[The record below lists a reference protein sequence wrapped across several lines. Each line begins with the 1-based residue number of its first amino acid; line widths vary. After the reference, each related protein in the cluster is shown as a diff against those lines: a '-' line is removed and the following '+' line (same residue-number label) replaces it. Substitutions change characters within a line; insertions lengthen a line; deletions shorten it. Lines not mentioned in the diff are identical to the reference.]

1 MTKITTERLTERL
14 EDKCARSFGCSLAE
28 ATKQQLYKTTCLVL
42 RDILSEKNA
51 TYMHKVH
58 QQAAKRVYYMSM
70 EFLVGTSLHNNAF
83 NLGLEDQLNKILKPY
98 HTDLAELCGM
108 EPDAG
113 LGNGGLG
120 RLASCY
126 MDSMS
131 TMGIPATGYSIR
143 YEFGIF
149 KQKIIDGWQMEFPDN
164 WLEMGDVWLIPRKDQ
179 ACEVKFG
186 GHVEETYEN
195 GKYVA
200 RQVDYDT
207 VIATPYDLLISG
219 YDSEA
224 VNKLVLW
231 SASSPKTLDMA
242 AFSRGEYV
250 KALEENTMAEAI
262 TKVLYPADDHMDGKR
277 LRLKQQYLLVSASL
291 QNIVNKHLKR
301 FSNLDTL
308 PDKVAIH
315 INDTHPALCVPELM
329 RLLVDEH
336 GYGWD
341 EAWDIC
347 CRTLAYTNHTVMSE
361 ALERWPEHLFRE
373 QLPRVYQIVCE
384 INRRLVERLYQIY
397 PGDVAKI
404 DYMAVVAH
412 GEVRMANLCLACV
425 HKVNGVSQLHSD
437 ILTTSIF
444 RDYYNVAPE
453 KFTNVTNGIAYRRW
467 LCQANPELTKL
478 LTELIGPKFMEDAN
492 ALEDL
497 MKYYDDAS
505 TLEALRRVK
514 YQNKLRLCDYVAKTN
529 GVNIDPN
536 SIFDVQVKRLH
547 EYKRQL
553 LNVLNILHMYNR
565 IKQNPNLDIPPRTFI
580 FAAKASAGY
589 MMAKQVIRLI
599 DAVSKLVNNDPVVR
613 DKIKVVFIEDYK
625 VSLAEIIIPAA
636 NLSEQISIAGKEAS
650 GTGNMKL
657 MINGAV
663 TVGTL
668 DGANVEIHQQ
678 VGDDNIFLFGMT
690 ADEVEALWKK
700 GYDPYSFYNNNHELK
715 AVVDMLTS
723 GALGSYF
730 HEVQQSLLTNRYGQ
744 PDAYMTLADFASY
757 AAVQDRI
764 GQVYRDQRTF
774 TNMSLVNIAKAGLF
788 SSDRAIQEYCDNIWH
803 TKPVK

>member
-1 MTKITTERLTERL
+1 MSKRW
-14 EDKCARSFGCSLAE
+14 K
-28 ATKQQLYKTTCLVL
+28 KTPW
-42 RDILSEKNA
+42 R
-51 TYMHKVH
+51 
-58 QQAAKRVYYMSM
+58 
-70 EFLVGTSLHNNAF
+70 
-83 NLGLEDQLNKILKPY
+83 KPS
-98 HTDLAELCGM
+98 
-108 EPDAG
+108 PK
-113 LGNGGLG
+113 
-120 RLASCY
+120 S
-126 MDSMS
+126 
-131 TMGIPATGYSIR
+131 SIR
-143 YEFGIF
+143 
-149 KQKIIDGWQMEFPDN
+149 
-164 WLEMGDVWLIPRKDQ
+164 R
-179 ACEVKFG
+179 
-186 GHVEETYEN
+186 T
-195 GKYVA
+195 
-200 RQVDYDT
+200 
-207 VIATPYDLLISG
+207 
-219 YDSEA
+219 
-224 VNKLVLW
+224 
-231 SASSPKTLDMA
+231 
-242 AFSRGEYV
+242 
-250 KALEENTMAEAI
+250 I
-262 TKVLYPADDHMDGKR
+262 TWTAKR

-553 LNVLNILHMYNR
+553 LNVLNILHM
-565 IKQNPNLDIPPRTFI
+565 
-580 FAAKASAGY
+580 
-589 MMAKQVIRLI
+589 
-599 DAVSKLVNNDPVVR
+599 
-613 DKIKVVFIEDYK
+613 
-625 VSLAEIIIPAA
+625 
-636 NLSEQISIAGKEAS
+636 
-650 GTGNMKL
+650 
-657 MINGAV
+657 
-663 TVGTL
+663 
-668 DGANVEIHQQ
+668 
-678 VGDDNIFLFGMT
+678 
-690 ADEVEALWKK
+690 
-700 GYDPYSFYNNNHELK
+700 
-715 AVVDMLTS
+715 
-723 GALGSYF
+723 
-730 HEVQQSLLTNRYGQ
+730 
-744 PDAYMTLADFASY
+744 
-757 AAVQDRI
+757 
-764 GQVYRDQRTF
+764 
-774 TNMSLVNIAKAGLF
+774 
-788 SSDRAIQEYCDNIWH
+788 
-803 TKPVK
+803 